1 MAGPRPVRSCGTFF
15 LHAIVTALVVASCL
29 VPVIHF
35 YTINTDVSH
44 DALSEST
51 VINTFAYQISVSN
64 GDGSSIPVSYP
75 INADKK
81 TTPSKKT
88 TSYAGG
94 AGSIN
99 VAYDGTFKTTA
110 TAHIATAGE
119 TFTPGGDGVASA
131 RVTAQDQV
139 AASCGDVRF
148 TSAGAAA
155 QGSGLG
161 SLGLPTVENQRGTG
175 IASMS
180 SNNADHVTR
189 NFHAI
194 PACLDMNFGLEAIGG
209 TEHAKFAKKDANG
222 AYKADKGDEL
232 LKYAYRLEGY
242 LADYSPYASVKK
254 HTLGVRCLVLQPFDQ
269 EKAGTCSIFLNN
281 ATKEENLDDAIA
293 LGKDAAARIDDLDD
307 ETLLTE
313 AKLKGTKRQAFNCP
327 ILCDSGDDD
336 DYISDRRSRQY
347 GAHVVKA
354 TSHAVK
360 QCIRGINSAV
370 QETLDTSDI
379 TTTDVLASVLRSETE
394 GDRITNSVGEYVMFF
409 WAGSGLL
416 AFLAVWLFIFAF
428 GNGTNGNAFAIT
440 VGKAGAQLSILI
452 CTALFIANYAGIED
466 WESKH
471 PDAIFFKKG
480 TCPGSVASSVILQDE
495 LNDTLVA
502 SMWVPFVTLFFP
514 YTSLFLVMIVY
525 FFFYGLLKMSDKID
539 YAEYYNPQKWSVRMP
554 YALSLL
560 NGEASDCDADDR
572 VSFTDYSRF
581 FNEMRSM
588 MTGEKIVV

>member
-35 YTINTDVSH
+35 YTINTDVSY

-51 VINTFAYQISVSN
+51 VINTFAYQMSVSN
-64 GDGSSIPVSYP
+64 TGGSSIPVSYA
-75 INADKK
+75 IFNDKK
-81 TTPSKKT
+81 TTPGKKT
-88 TSYAGG
+88 TSYLGGPGSITVHHDGAEKQTTTADLDTPGATFTLGINGG
-94 AGSIN
+94 ATS
-99 VAYDGTFKTTA
+99 D
-110 TAHIATAGE
+110 
-119 TFTPGGDGVASA
+119 

-139 AASCGDVRF
+139 ATSCGDVRF
-148 TSAGAAA
+148 TAQNGAS

-161 SLGLPTVENQRGTG
+161 SLGLPTVEGQRGTG

-209 TEHAKFAKKDANG
+209 TEHAKFAKKDADGN
-222 AYKADKGDEL
+222 YKADKGDEL
-232 LKYAYRLEGY
+232 LKYGYRLEGY

-269 EKAGTCSIFLNN
+269 QKAGTCSIFLNN

-293 LGKDAAARIDDLDD
+293 LGKNADDRIATLDD
-307 ETLLTE
+307 DKLLTE

-394 GDRITNSVGEYVMFF
+394 GDRITNKVGEHVMFF
-409 WAGSGLL
+409 WAGCGLL
-416 AFLAVWLFIFAF
+416 AFLAGWLFIFAF
-428 GNGTNGNAFAIT
+428 GNGTNGNALWVTI
-440 VGKAGAQLSILI
+440 GKTGAQLSILI
-452 CTALFIANYAGIED
+452 VTALFIANYAGIEQ
-466 WESKH
+466 WERDH

-502 SMWVPFVTLFFP
+502 SMWVPFVTLFLP

-539 YAEYYNPQKWSVRMP
+539 YAEYYNPQNWSVRMP

-588 MTGEKIVV
+588 MTGEPNI